1 MYLDTTMGTN
11 KLKRFARKHNAV
23 LTDDPDG
30 LLSTLQITKRLVTEA
45 NKDGQPLSVASALD
59 QALDMSAPKDPVRTW
74 WSALRVIVRNNEPG
88 KSNLAV
94 LADAISNQGT
104 VNARIKKAVAA

>member
-1 MYLDTTMGTN
+1 MGTN

-30 LLSTLQITKRLVTEA
+30 LLSALQITKRLVTEA
-45 NKDGQPLSVASALD
+45 NKDGAPLSVASALD
-59 QALDMSAPKDPVRTW
+59 QALIMAAPKDTVRTW
-74 WSALRVIVRNNEPG
+74 WSALRVIIRHNEPG

-94 LADAISNQGT
+94 LADAISDQGK
-104 VNARIKKAVAA
+104 VNARIKKRIAA